1 MDSIVRNQFLKYKNY
16 LEQIQ
21 GEEYARLFEKA
32 WDLLAIEQEVDAKKK
47 AYVLGVIDI
56 LANELNTFSSSLIS
70 AVFACGL
77 EQLPEK
83 KFIVEHFSE
92 PIWRIVEGSS
102 KIKRLNTD
110 KAVSQPDYHRQLL
123 LSVSND
129 MRAVLIQLAAH
140 VYQLRHIN
148 EIENVYEQNQLLDL
162 VESVYIPISHRLGF
176 YKLKSEMEDIVLE
189 HREPEYYYSIK
200 QKLIKSEK
208 ERKEII
214 NAFVQPIKNELD
226 NHKLDYQIKSR
237 VKSINSIYVKMKK
250 QGVSFEN
257 VFDLWAIRIIL
268 KSDIKMEKAD
278 CWHAYSVVTNIYK
291 PDLSRLRDWITVPKS
306 SGYESLHATVQG
318 QDKRFVEVQ
327 IRTSRMDDE
336 AENGMAAHWKYKG
349 GKDNEGIDHWLS
361 QIRKA
366 IQNEGVTSGVF
377 DLKNDN
383 SYSNEIF
390 VFTPQGD
397 LKKLPGGASVL
408 DFAYHIHTD
417 IGSHCANAMVNGKI
431 VPIKHVLKNG
441 DQVQIITAKNQKP
454 SIDWLKIVVSNR
466 TKVKIRKALDEER
479 LLEIKRGKE
488 IVERRFKNW
497 KMDLNQQVIDK
508 LVEHYKFKQIHDLY
522 LNVSLEKIDPLNL
535 KKVLLHETDLQDKSD
550 LLFAED
556 DVLAEDKMDEQ
567 IDKSSQDILTVDQI
581 DHINYKFAKCCNPIP
596 GDRIF
601 GFVTVTKGIT
611 IHRNTC
617 KNAANLKERFH
628 YRIIPAQWKS
638 QKHKLNFKTT
648 VIIQGNDE
656 VGLLNKVT
664 QVISN
669 DLRINIMSSNFKSE
683 GGNFIG
689 QIKVF
694 VHNVEHLDLLLEKLK
709 TITGVE
715 HVYRKD

>member
-1 MDSIVRNQFLKYKNY
+1 VRNQILKYKNY

-21 GEEYARLFEKA
+21 GDEHAQLLVKA
-32 WDLLAIEQEVDAKKK
+32 WDLLALEQENNSEKKN
-47 AYVLGVIDI
+47 YVLGVVDI

-83 KFIVEHFSE
+83 KFIVDHFSE
-92 PIWRIVEGSS
+92 AIWRIVEGSS
-102 KIKRLNTD
+102 KIKSLNTE

-129 MRAVLIQLAAH
+129 MRAVLIQLASH
-140 VYQLRHIN
+140 MYKLRYIN
-148 EIENVYEQNQLLDL
+148 EIEDVIEQNQLLDL
-162 VESVYIPISHRLGF
+162 IESVYIPISHRLGF

-200 QKLIKSEK
+200 QKLIESEK
-208 ERKEII
+208 ERQEII
-214 NAFVQPIKNELD
+214 NNFVEPIKKELD

-250 QGVSFEN
+250 QGVSFEK

-268 KSDIKMEKAD
+268 KSALKMEKAD

-327 IRTSRMDDE
+327 IRSTRMDDE

-349 GKDNEGIDHWLS
+349 GKDNDGIDHWLS

-366 IQNEGVTSGVF
+366 IQNEGVSSGTF

-383 SYSNEIF
+383 SFSNEIF

-397 LKKLPGGASVL
+397 LKKLPGGATVL
-408 DFAYHIHTD
+408 DFAFHIHSD
-417 IGSHCANAMVNGKI
+417 IGTHCANALVNGKI

-441 DQVQIITAKNQKP
+441 DQVQIITSKNQKP
-454 SIDWLKIVVSNR
+454 NFDWLKIVVSNR

-488 IVERRFKNW
+488 ILERRFKNW
-497 KMDLNQQVIDK
+497 KMDLNQSVIDK
-508 LVEHYKFKQIHDLY
+508 LVEHYKFKQIYDLY
-522 LNVSLEKIDPLNL
+522 LNVSLEKIDPLDL
-535 KKVLLHETDLQDKSD
+535 KKVLLQETVANDKSD
-550 LLFAED
+550 LLITEEAI
-556 DVLAEDKMDEQ
+556 LAEDKMEDQ
-567 IDKSSQDILTVDQI
+567 IDKSSHDILTVDQI

-611 IHRNTC
+611 IHRNSC

-638 QKHKLNFKTT
+638 QKQKLNFKTT

-664 QVISN
+664 QIVSN
-669 DLRINIMSSNFKSE
+669 DLRINMMSSNFKSE
-683 GGNFIG
+683 GGHFIG
-689 QIKVF
+689 QIKVY
-694 VHNVEHLDLLLEKLK
+694 VHNVEHLELMIEKLK
-709 TITGVE
+709 SITGVE

>member
-1 MDSIVRNQFLKYKNY
+1 MRNQILKYKNY

-21 GEEYARLFEKA
+21 GDEHAQLLVKA
-32 WDLLAIEQEVDAKKK
+32 WDLLALEQENDSEKKK
-47 AYVLGVIDI
+47 YVLGVVDI

-83 KFIVEHFSE
+83 KFIVDHFSE
-92 PIWRIVEGSS
+92 SIWRIVEGSS
-102 KIKRLNTD
+102 KIKSLNTE

-129 MRAVLIQLAAH
+129 MRAVLIQLASH
-140 VYQLRHIN
+140 MYKLRYIN
-148 EIENVYEQNQLLDL
+148 EIEDVIEQNQLLDL
-162 VESVYIPISHRLGF
+162 IESVYIPISHRLGF

-200 QKLIKSEK
+200 QKLIESEK
-208 ERKEII
+208 ERQEII
-214 NAFVQPIKNELD
+214 NNFVEPIKKELD

-250 QGVSFEN
+250 QGVSFEK

-268 KSDIKMEKAD
+268 KSALKMEKAD

-327 IRTSRMDDE
+327 IRSTRMDDE

-349 GKDNEGIDHWLS
+349 GKDNDGIDHWLS

-366 IQNEGVTSGVF
+366 IQNEGVSSGTF

-383 SYSNEIF
+383 SFSNEIF

-397 LKKLPGGASVL
+397 LKKLPGGATVL
-408 DFAYHIHTD
+408 DFAFHIHTD

-441 DQVQIITAKNQKP
+441 DQVQIITSKNQKP
-454 SIDWLKIVVSNR
+454 NFDWLKIVVSNR

-488 IVERRFKNW
+488 ILERRFKNW
-497 KMDLNQQVIDK
+497 KMDLNQSVIDK
-508 LVEHYKFKQIHDLY
+508 LVEHYKFKQIYDLY
-522 LNVSLEKIDPLNL
+522 LNVSLEKIDPLDL
-535 KKVLLHETDLQDKSD
+535 KKVLLQETVANDKSD
-550 LLFAED
+550 LLITEEAI
-556 DVLAEDKMDEQ
+556 LAEDKMEDQ
-567 IDKSSQDILTVDQI
+567 IDKSSHDILTVDQI

-611 IHRNTC
+611 IHRNSC

-638 QKHKLNFKTT
+638 QKQKLNFKTT

-664 QVISN
+664 QIVSN
-669 DLRINIMSSNFKSE
+669 DLRINMMSSNFKSE
-683 GGNFIG
+683 GGHFIG
-689 QIKVF
+689 QIKVY
-694 VHNVEHLDLLLEKLK
+694 VHNVEHLELMIEKLK
-709 TITGVE
+709 SITGVE

>member
-1 MDSIVRNQFLKYKNY
+1 MRNQILKYKNY

-21 GEEYARLFEKA
+21 GDEHAQLLVKA
-32 WDLLAIEQEVDAKKK
+32 WDLLALEQENNSEKKN
-47 AYVLGVIDI
+47 YVLGVVDI

-83 KFIVEHFSE
+83 KFIVDHFSE
-92 PIWRIVEGSS
+92 AIWRIVEGSS
-102 KIKRLNTD
+102 KIKSLNTE

-129 MRAVLIQLAAH
+129 MRAVLIQLASH
-140 VYQLRHIN
+140 MYKLRYIN
-148 EIENVYEQNQLLDL
+148 EIEDVIEQNQLLDL
-162 VESVYIPISHRLGF
+162 IESVYIPISHRLGF

-200 QKLIKSEK
+200 QKLIESEK
-208 ERKEII
+208 ERQEII
-214 NAFVQPIKNELD
+214 NNFVEPIKKELD

-250 QGVSFEN
+250 QGVSFEK

-268 KSDIKMEKAD
+268 KSALKMEKAD

-327 IRTSRMDDE
+327 IRSTRMDDE

-349 GKDNEGIDHWLS
+349 GKDNDGIDHWLS

-366 IQNEGVTSGVF
+366 IQNEGVSSGTF

-383 SYSNEIF
+383 SFSNEIF

-397 LKKLPGGASVL
+397 LKKLPGGATVL
-408 DFAYHIHTD
+408 DFAFHIHSD
-417 IGSHCANAMVNGKI
+417 IGTHCANALVNGKI

-441 DQVQIITAKNQKP
+441 DQVQIITSKNQKP
-454 SIDWLKIVVSNR
+454 NFDWLKIVVSNR

-488 IVERRFKNW
+488 ILERRFKNW
-497 KMDLNQQVIDK
+497 KMDLNQSVIDK
-508 LVEHYKFKQIHDLY
+508 LVEHYKFKQIYDLY
-522 LNVSLEKIDPLNL
+522 LNVSLEKIDPLDL
-535 KKVLLHETDLQDKSD
+535 KKVLLQETVANDKSD
-550 LLFAED
+550 LLITEEAI
-556 DVLAEDKMDEQ
+556 LAEDKMEDQ
-567 IDKSSQDILTVDQI
+567 IDKSSHDILTVDQI

-611 IHRNTC
+611 IHRNSC

-638 QKHKLNFKTT
+638 QKQKLNFKTT

-664 QVISN
+664 QIVSN
-669 DLRINIMSSNFKSE
+669 DLRINMMSSNFKSE
-683 GGNFIG
+683 GGHFIG
-689 QIKVF
+689 QIKVY
-694 VHNVEHLDLLLEKLK
+694 VHNVEHLELMIEKLK
-709 TITGVE
+709 SITGVE

>member
-1 MDSIVRNQFLKYKNY
+1 MRFGAI
-16 LEQIQ
+16 
-21 GEEYARLFEKA
+21 AR
-32 WDLLAIEQEVDAKKK
+32 
-47 AYVLGVIDI
+47 
-56 LANELNTFSSSLIS
+56 
-70 AVFACGL
+70 
-77 EQLPEK
+77 K
-83 KFIVEHFSE
+83 KFIVDHFSE
-92 PIWRIVEGSS
+92 SIWRIVEGSS
-102 KIKRLNTD
+102 KIKSLNTE

-129 MRAVLIQLAAH
+129 MRAVLIQLASH
-140 VYQLRHIN
+140 MYKLRHIN
-148 EIENVYEQNQLLDL
+148 EIEDVIEQNQLLDL
-162 VESVYIPISHRLGF
+162 IESVYIPISHRLGF

-200 QKLIKSEK
+200 QKLIESEK
-208 ERKEII
+208 ERQEII
-214 NAFVQPIKNELD
+214 NNFIEPIKKELD

-250 QGVSFEN
+250 QGVSFEK

-268 KSDIKMEKAD
+268 KSALKMEKAD

-327 IRTSRMDDE
+327 IRSTRMDDE

-349 GKDNEGIDHWLS
+349 GKDNDGIDHWLS

-366 IQNEGVTSGVF
+366 IQNEGVSSGTF

-383 SYSNEIF
+383 SFSNEIF

-397 LKKLPGGASVL
+397 LKKLPGGATVL
-408 DFAYHIHTD
+408 DFAFHIHTD

-441 DQVQIITAKNQKP
+441 DQVQIITSKNQKP
-454 SIDWLKIVVSNR
+454 NFDWLKIVVSNR

-488 IVERRFKNW
+488 ILERRFKNW
-497 KMDLNQQVIDK
+497 KMDLNQSVIDK
-508 LVEHYKFKQIHDLY
+508 LVEHYKFKQIYDLY
-522 LNVSLEKIDPLNL
+522 LNVSLEKIDPLDL
-535 KKVLLHETDLQDKSD
+535 KKVLLQETVANDKSD
-550 LLFAED
+550 LLITEEAI
-556 DVLAEDKMDEQ
+556 LAEDKMEDQ
-567 IDKSSQDILTVDQI
+567 IDKSSHDILTVDQI

-611 IHRNTC
+611 IHRNSC

-638 QKHKLNFKTT
+638 QKQKLNFKTT

-664 QVISN
+664 QIVSN
-669 DLRINIMSSNFKSE
+669 DLRINMMSSNFKSE
-683 GGNFIG
+683 GGHFIG
-689 QIKVF
+689 QIKVY
-694 VHNVEHLDLLLEKLK
+694 VHNVEHLELMIEKLK
-709 TITGVE
+709 SITGVE

>member
-1 MDSIVRNQFLKYKNY
+1 MRNQILKYKNY

-21 GEEYARLFEKA
+21 GDEHAQLLVKA
-32 WDLLAIEQEVDAKKK
+32 WDLLALEQENDSEKKK
-47 AYVLGVIDI
+47 YVLGVVDI

-83 KFIVEHFSE
+83 KFIVDHFSE
-92 PIWRIVEGSS
+92 SIWRIVEGSS
-102 KIKRLNTD
+102 KIKSLNTE

-129 MRAVLIQLAAH
+129 MRAVLIQLASH
-140 VYQLRHIN
+140 MYKLRHIN
-148 EIENVYEQNQLLDL
+148 EIEDVIEQNQLLDL
-162 VESVYIPISHRLGF
+162 IESVYIPISHRLGF

-200 QKLIKSEK
+200 QKLIESEK
-208 ERKEII
+208 ERQEII
-214 NAFVQPIKNELD
+214 NNFVEPIKKELD

-250 QGVSFEN
+250 QGVSFEK

-268 KSDIKMEKAD
+268 KSALKMEKAD

-327 IRTSRMDDE
+327 IRSTRMDDE

-349 GKDNEGIDHWLS
+349 GKDNDGIDHWLS

-366 IQNEGVTSGVF
+366 IQNEGVSSGTF

-383 SYSNEIF
+383 SFSNEIF

-397 LKKLPGGASVL
+397 LKKLPGGATVL
-408 DFAYHIHTD
+408 DFAFHIHTD

-441 DQVQIITAKNQKP
+441 DQVQIITSKNQKP
-454 SIDWLKIVVSNR
+454 NFDWLKIVVSNR

-488 IVERRFKNW
+488 ILERRFKNW
-497 KMDLNQQVIDK
+497 KMDLNQSVIDK
-508 LVEHYKFKQIHDLY
+508 LVEHYKFKQIYDLY
-522 LNVSLEKIDPLNL
+522 LNVSLEKIDPLDL
-535 KKVLLHETDLQDKSD
+535 KKVLLQETVANDKSD
-550 LLFAED
+550 LLITEEAI
-556 DVLAEDKMDEQ
+556 LAEDKMEDQ
-567 IDKSSQDILTVDQI
+567 IDKSSHDILTVDQI

-611 IHRNTC
+611 IHRNSC

-638 QKHKLNFKTT
+638 QKQKLNFKTT

-664 QVISN
+664 QIVSN
-669 DLRINIMSSNFKSE
+669 DLRINMMSSNFKSE
-683 GGNFIG
+683 GGHFIG
-689 QIKVF
+689 QIKVY
-694 VHNVEHLDLLLEKLK
+694 VHNVEHLELMIEKLK
-709 TITGVE
+709 SITGVE

>member
-1 MDSIVRNQFLKYKNY
+1 MRNQILKYKNY

-21 GEEYARLFEKA
+21 GDEHAQLLVKA
-32 WDLLAIEQEVDAKKK
+32 WDLLALEQENDSEKKN
-47 AYVLGVIDI
+47 YVLGVVDI

-83 KFIVEHFSE
+83 KFIVDHFSE
-92 PIWRIVEGSS
+92 SIWRIVEGSS
-102 KIKRLNTD
+102 KIKSLNTE

-129 MRAVLIQLAAH
+129 MRAVLIQLASH
-140 VYQLRHIN
+140 MYKLRYIN
-148 EIENVYEQNQLLDL
+148 KIDDVIEQNQLLDL
-162 VESVYIPISHRLGF
+162 IESVYIPISHRLGF

-200 QKLIKSEK
+200 QKLIESEK
-208 ERKEII
+208 ERQEII
-214 NAFVQPIKNELD
+214 NNFVEPIKKELD

-250 QGVSFEN
+250 QGVSFEK

-268 KSDIKMEKAD
+268 KSALKMEKAD

-327 IRTSRMDDE
+327 IRSTRMDDE

-349 GKDNEGIDHWLS
+349 GKDNDGIDHWLS

-366 IQNEGVTSGVF
+366 IQNEGVSSGTF

-383 SYSNEIF
+383 SFSNEIF

-397 LKKLPGGASVL
+397 LKKLPGGATVL
-408 DFAYHIHTD
+408 DFAFHIHTD

-441 DQVQIITAKNQKP
+441 DQVQIITSKNQKP
-454 SIDWLKIVVSNR
+454 NFDWLKIVVSNR

-488 IVERRFKNW
+488 ILERRFKNW
-497 KMDLNQQVIDK
+497 KMDLNQSVIDK
-508 LVEHYKFKQIHDLY
+508 LVEHYKFKQIYDLY
-522 LNVSLEKIDPLNL
+522 LNVSLEKIDPLDL
-535 KKVLLHETDLQDKSD
+535 KKVLLQETVANDKSD
-550 LLFAED
+550 LLITEEAI
-556 DVLAEDKMDEQ
+556 LAEDKMEDQ
-567 IDKSSQDILTVDQI
+567 IDKSSHDILTVDQI

-611 IHRNTC
+611 IHRNSC

-638 QKHKLNFKTT
+638 QKQKLNFKTT

-664 QVISN
+664 QIVSN
-669 DLRINIMSSNFKSE
+669 DLRINMMSSNFKSE
-683 GGNFIG
+683 GGHFIG
-689 QIKVF
+689 QIKVY
-694 VHNVEHLDLLLEKLK
+694 VHNVEHLELMIEKLK
-709 TITGVE
+709 SITGVE